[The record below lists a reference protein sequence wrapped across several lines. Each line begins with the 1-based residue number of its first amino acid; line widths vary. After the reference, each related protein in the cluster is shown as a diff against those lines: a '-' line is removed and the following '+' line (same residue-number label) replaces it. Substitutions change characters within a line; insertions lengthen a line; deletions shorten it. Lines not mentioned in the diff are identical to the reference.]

1 MMQVIGGWYG
11 RYVVLDADDTGSMD
25 SRHWPREATLNNLEL
40 RERVARPGS
49 ITTQSLVIITNQS
62 LVSPRLYSGEIGNKR
77 VCFREQSDFWG
88 TLSWSYFVSHD
99 TMLEQFSVSDRKLGR
114 GEGGHWGV
122 SQLVINGLY
131 PTFIPPSRS
140 PHHLPSLANCLT
152 FQFCSAPLHRDQSHW
167 DVKWWSP
174 EERENQGQG
183 PGPEPS
189 EIWNFSKT
197 WPATSDAWPQELSKN
212 HGASANIRHR
222 WVVQCLYWLYS
233 CRGLRQIRFFS

>member
-1 MMQVIGGWYG
+1 MILGLWTP
-11 RYVVLDADDTGSMD
+11 DTG
-25 SRHWPREATLNNLEL
+25 
-40 RERVARPGS
+40 RERQPWITWSFENIGQTRVHNNPVTCDNYQPITCLSSS
-49 ITTQSLVIITNQS
+49 IQEST
-62 LVSPRLYSGEIGNKR
+62 NKR
-77 VCFREQSDFWG
+77 VCSREPDFWG
-88 TLSWSYFVSHD
+88 TLSRSYFVSHD

-114 GEGGHWGV
+114 GGHWGD

-152 FQFCSAPLHRDQSHW
+152 FQFCSAPLHRDQSHS

-174 EERENQGQG
+174 EERENQG

-222 WVVQCLYWLYS
+222 WVLSTVFILTLFMPGFTSDQILFVEFYS
-233 CRGLRQIRFFS
+233 LSKYCFWWSRL